1 MNHLFARVFTL
12 TSIPNALADTS
23 ECAARARGSAV
34 LEPSALEYGEGFG
47 MNVRFKS
54 RSSEASASGDC
65 GARRTRTGGSPRTTL
80 SNRDQQGV
88 PVLLKL
94 LPVDLSDDKA
104 GSD

>member
-1 MNHLFARVFTL
+1 MNHSFARVFTL
-12 TSIPNALADTS
+12 TSIPNALADAS
-23 ECAARARGSAV
+23 ECAARAGQRCARAIAARVWGRLRDERAFQ
-34 LEPSALEYGEGFG
+34 E
-47 MNVRFKS
+47 